1 MQQSMHIRIT
11 GLLAVCVQL
20 YGLFTPV
27 GTCVHVCVYV
37 CVWLRVC
44 VCARGPYIHI
54 YLRNRGERGIIVFG
68 SVDRRVHLAE
78 TSDNGFAISIVRWFG
93 HI

>member
-20 YGLFTPV
+20 Y
-27 GTCVHVCVYV
+27 
-37 CVWLRVC
+37 
-44 VCARGPYIHI
+44 
-54 YLRNRGERGIIVFG
+54 LRNCGERGIIVFG